1 MHRIVIGCD
10 TKKVY
15 NHKEYLY
22 LRKIKYSQL
31 TTEKAFTWLGIE
43 IYWRQETSLYSWET
57 ALTCLLLLGVCMNNK
72 ECGRDQN
79 CAQP

>member
-31 TTEKAFTWLGIE
+31 IPVLE
-43 IYWRQETSLYSWET
+43 R
-57 ALTCLLLLGVCMNNK
+57 LLLGMELKYIGDRRQACIVGK
-72 ECGRDQN
+72 
-79 CAQP
+79 PL

>member
-31 TTEKAFTWLGIE
+31 ILVLK
-43 IYWRQETSLYSWET
+43 R
-57 ALTCLLLLGVCMNNK
+57 LLLDMEWRYIGHRRPACVVGKLL
-72 ECGRDQN
+72 
-79 CAQP
+79 